1 MDAALIDYVIHL
13 KFFGAG
19 VFLGTKVF
27 FFFVFV
33 FGHEVAT

>member
-13 KFFGAG
+13 RFFGAG

-27 FFFVFV
+27 FVFVFV
-33 FGHEVAT
+33 YGHEVAT